1 MAVDVVVAGG
11 GPAGATLA
19 ILLGRAGLRVDVYD
33 ARHFPR
39 EKPCGEG
46 IMPGGVAVLGRLGLR
61 DAVGG
66 RALSAVRYHG
76 FGLTAAAPFSSP
88 GRTQTTALSQRRLR
102 LDDALIRAARATP
115 GVRLYEDAAVEGAE
129 IENGR
134 AVGLRVGGEIRRGAL
149 VVGADGLESPVRRSL
164 GLDVAAR
171 APTRAG
177 VRMHFRL
184 APGRTLAD
192 NLEIFVGRGF
202 ELYAAPLPDGEL
214 LVAGLADEGALG
226 SSARAAL
233 ERWIASWPFLR
244 DALEGATPL
253 TAPAG
258 RARVA
263 RRARAGFAPGAVL
276 LGDAARASDPLTAG
290 GISHALATAERL
302 AEIVPRYLA
311 EGDHALQRFDRARH
325 RLLRPQDWL
334 TRALVQ
340 IVRRPLLAH
349 ATLLSMRAL
358 PPVMRQL
365 VSVAGAAGVHPP
377 APAVEAAPARDIN
390 QSVAT
395 AASSTPALA
404 ISSATAQNATLPQR
418 AESP

>member
-1 MAVDVVVAGG
+1 MAVDVVIAGG

-19 ILLGRAGLRVDVYD
+19 ILLGRAGLRVDIYD
-33 ARHFPR
+33 ARRFPR

-46 IMPGGVAVLGRLGLR
+46 IMPGGVAVLERLGLR

-76 FGLTAAAPFSSP
+76 FGLTAVAPFRSP
-88 GRTQTTALSQRRLR
+88 GHPERTALAQRRLR
-102 LDDALIRAARATP
+102 LDDVLISAARATP
-115 GVRLYEDAAVEGAE
+115 GVRLYEDATVEGAE

-134 AVGLRVGGEIRRGAL
+134 AIGLRVGGEIQRAAL
-149 VVGADGLESPVRRSL
+149 VVAADGLESPVRRSL

-171 APTRAG
+171 GPARSG

-192 NLEIFVGRGF
+192 NLEIFVGRGY

-214 LVAGLADEGALG
+214 LVAGLGDEGALG
-226 SSARAAL
+226 GSARAAL
-233 ERWIASWPFLR
+233 ESWIAAEPFLR
-244 DALEGATPL
+244 DLLNGASPL

-258 RARVA
+258 RARVS
-263 RRARAGFAPGAVL
+263 RRARTGFAPGAVL

-302 AEIVPRYLA
+302 AAIVPRYLA
-311 EGDHALQRFDRARH
+311 EGNRALARFDRERH
-325 RLLRPQDWL
+325 RLLRPHDWL
-334 TRALVQ
+334 TRGLVQ
-340 IVRRPLLAH
+340 IVRRPALAH
-349 ATLLSMRAL
+349 ATLLLMRAL
-358 PPVMRQL
+358 PPFMRRL
-365 VSVAGAAGVHPP
+365 VAVAGAAGLQPP
-377 APAVEAAPARDIN
+377 AI
-390 QSVAT
+390 VAT
-395 AASSTPALA
+395 AASSAPALA

>member
-19 ILLGRAGLRVDVYD
+19 ILLGRAGLRVDLYE
-33 ARHFPR
+33 ARRFPR

-76 FGLTAAAPFSSP
+76 FGLTAAAPFASRRHPERS
-88 GRTQTTALSQRRLR
+88 ALAQRRLR
-102 LDDALIRAARATP
+102 LDAVLINAARATP
-115 GVRLYEDAAVEGAE
+115 GVRIHEDAAVEGAE

-134 AVGLRVGGEIRRGAL
+134 AVGLRVGGEIRRAAL

-171 APTRAG
+171 GPARSG

-184 APGRTLAD
+184 APGRTLSD
-192 NLEIFVGRGF
+192 NLEIFVGRGY

-214 LVAGLADEGALG
+214 LVAGLAEEGALG
-226 SSARAAL
+226 GGARAAL
-233 ERWIASWPFLR
+233 DRWIASWPFLR
-244 DALEGATPL
+244 DLLDGAAAL

-258 RARVA
+258 RTRVG

-276 LGDAARASDPLTAG
+276 LGDAAQASDPLTAG
-290 GISHALATAERL
+290 GIAHALATAERL
-302 AEIVPRYLA
+302 ADFVPRYLA
-311 EGDHALQRFDRARH
+311 EGDGALARFDRQRR
-325 RLLRPQDWL
+325 RLLRPHDWL
-334 TRALVQ
+334 TRSLVQ

-358 PPVMRQL
+358 PPLMRRL
-365 VSVAGAAGVHPP
+365 VAVAGAAGVQPP
-377 APAVEAAPARDIN
+377 APPPAIE
-390 QSVAT
+390 AT

>member
-1 MAVDVVVAGG
+1 MAAAAVDVVIAGG

-19 ILLGRAGLRVDVYD
+19 ILLGRAGLRVDLYD
-33 ARHFPR
+33 ARRFPR

-46 IMPGGVAVLGRLGLR
+46 IMPGGVAVLERLGLR
-61 DAVGG
+61 HVVGG
-66 RALSAVRYHG
+66 RALAAVRYHG
-76 FGLTAAAPFSSP
+76 FGLTALAPFSSSG
-88 GRTQTTALSQRRLR
+88 GRATIALAQRRLR
-102 LDDALIRAARATP
+102 LDDALIGAARATP

-129 IENGR
+129 LENGR
-134 AVGLRVGGEIRRGAL
+134 AVGLRVGGEIRRAAL

-171 APTRAG
+171 RPARSG

-184 APGRTLAD
+184 APGRLLAD
-192 NLEIFVGRGF
+192 NLEIFVGRGH

-214 LVAGLADEGALG
+214 LVAGLGDEGALG
-226 SSARAAL
+226 GSARAAL
-233 ERWIASWPFLR
+233 ERWIAAEPFLR
-244 DALEGATPL
+244 DVLEGATAL

-290 GISHALATAERL
+290 GISQALATAERL
-302 AEIVPRYLA
+302 AAFVPHYLA
-311 EGDHALQRFDRARH
+311 EGDRALQRFDRERH
-325 RLLRPQDWL
+325 RLLRPHDWL

-340 IVRRPLLAH
+340 VVRRPLLAH

-358 PPVMRQL
+358 PPVMRRL
-365 VSVAGAAGVHPP
+365 VAVAGAAGLQPPAAVP
-377 APAVEAAPARDIN
+377 APARA
-390 QSVAT
+390 SVAT
-395 AASSTPALA
+395 AANSTPALA